1 MPCGIPFHSQA
12 SDDNGI
18 GQTSVISLR
27 ISLLDANDSPPVCE
41 SPLYRASLDE
51 GASTF
56 DPPLIIR
63 ARDPDAISQMSYR
76 YPLPPFPPIHIR
88 LTPFNLQISRILSIG
103 SPTTARND
111 VSNLFSIDKQTGQLY
126 IRDASALDVNHLK
139 AENIFFA
146 VEVRCGRSI

>member
-1 MPCGIPFHSQA
+1 MSRLRNAIGLLPLVQSMFAAALYSYVERPLNAIPLHSQA

-63 ARDPDAISQMSYR
+63 ARDPDAVSQMSYR
-76 YPLPPFPPIHIR
+76 YVWRVARPIPPSIR
-88 LTPFNLQISRILSIG
+88 TSFNAMTLNLQDCSFDWRRRHHRH
-103 SPTTARND
+103 P
-111 VSNLFSIDKQTGQLY
+111 Q
-126 IRDASALDVNHLK
+126 
-139 AENIFFA
+139 
-146 VEVRCGRSI
+146 